1 MVFMPLIVMTAF
13 LKKAALA
20 QGGFFAFTA
29 SVFSTQ
35 PSASHTPCHCLLPL
49 PNVLTGF
56 PPRRL
61 TRLPAL
67 RNGRNTPLPPL
78 N

>member
-1 MVFMPLIVMTAF
+1 MNFMPLKITTAF
-13 LKKAALA
+13 HKKAALA

-35 PSASHTPCHCLLPL
+35 TSVNHHPCPCLLPL

-56 PPRRL
+56 PPRHLMRL
-61 TRLPAL
+61 HAAPPDQRKGQPAL
-67 RNGRNTPLPPL
+67 P
-78 N
+78 